1 MEKYKVIFMKN
12 KIYIIL
18 ISILISILLNLLL
31 FVIINIFIVFTTKIP
46 LDAKISIYDFLHL
59 IKFVFFKLI
68 TSLMVIILFSAFLG
82 IMIGILVFINI
93 NKMINLF
100 YSIVIAL
107 LAGLLWGLSSS
118 ILLWYKI
125 DCGLVIYGIVYSLL
139 ITIFLRNIIVKKIID

>member
-1 MEKYKVIFMKN
+1 
-12 KIYIIL
+12 
-18 ISILISILLNLLL
+18 
-31 FVIINIFIVFTTKIP
+31 
-46 LDAKISIYDFLHL
+46 
-59 IKFVFFKLI
+59 
-68 TSLMVIILFSAFLG
+68 MVIILFSAFLG
-82 IMIGILVFINI
+82 IMIGILVFISI